1 MATSIVGFAVPVGKD
16 AKAFCSLECLIP
28 PSMPMKPHLLKEQC
42 LDSSARRKSMARY
55 AIITREFT
63 FEAAHH
69 LPGHRGKCRRPHGHS
84 YRLQV
89 SLRGPIIEAPG
100 QSDHGMVMDFEDL
113 KRIVDATILEHLVP
127 SVPRG
132 DAAEPIENG
141 GMDHND
147 LNALTGIRTT
157 AENLV
162 H

>member
-1 MATSIVGFAVPVGKD
+1 
-16 AKAFCSLECLIP
+16 
-28 PSMPMKPHLLKEQC
+28 
-42 LDSSARRKSMARY
+42 MARY

-69 LPGHRGKCRRPHGHS
+69 LPCHRGKCRRPHGHS

-89 SLRGPIIEAPG
+89 SLRGPIVDAPG
-100 QSDHGMVMDFEDL
+100 QSDDGMVMDFEDL

-132 DAAEPIENG
+132 DAAQPVENG

-162 H
+162 HWIWDALVAGGVADRLLYCVRLWETDHGFVEITHAEREGILWNQQ

>member
-1 MATSIVGFAVPVGKD
+1 MTK
-16 AKAFCSLECLIP
+16 
-28 PSMPMKPHLLKEQC
+28 
-42 LDSSARRKSMARY
+42 Y

-63 FEAAHH
+63 FEACHH
-69 LPGHRGKCRRPHGHS
+69 LPEHKGKCRRPHGHS

-89 SLRGPIIEAPG
+89 SLRGPILNAPG
-100 QSDHGMVMDFEDL
+100 QSDDGMVMDFDDL
-113 KRIVDATILEHLVP
+113 KRIVNTTILESLND

-132 DAAEPIENG
+132 KAAQPIERG

-162 H
+162 HWIWDALVVGGVPDALLFRIRLWETEKGYVEITHAEREEV

>member
-1 MATSIVGFAVPVGKD
+1 MT
-16 AKAFCSLECLIP
+16 
-28 PSMPMKPHLLKEQC
+28 H
-42 LDSSARRKSMARY
+42 Y

-63 FEAAHH
+63 FEASHH

-84 YRLQV
+84 YQLEI
-89 SLRGPIIEAPG
+89 SLRGPIIASPG
-100 QSDHGMVMDFEDL
+100 ASDDGMVMDFDDL
-113 KRIVDATILEHLVP
+113 KRIVNAAVIEELSD

-132 DAAEPIENG
+132 SAARPLEKG

-162 H
+162 HWIWDALVASGVPDTLLYRIRLWETEKGYAEITHSEREEV